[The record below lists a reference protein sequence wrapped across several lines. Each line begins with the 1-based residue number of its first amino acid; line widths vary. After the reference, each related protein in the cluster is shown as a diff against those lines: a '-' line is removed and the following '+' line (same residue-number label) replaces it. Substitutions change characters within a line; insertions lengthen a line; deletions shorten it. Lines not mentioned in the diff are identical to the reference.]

1 MVIRVPPKLPGFQL
15 LRDTFAGKNL
25 REIWRRETDSEK
37 VQNFY
42 RQKCRAT
49 AEILGTW
56 ELAVRRVGGFHAL
69 STVQDFLIS
78 KGQNKLR
85 FSENGISL

>member
-1 MVIRVPPKLPGFQL
+1 MVSRVPPKLPGFQL

-42 RQKCRAT
+42 RQKCRAA
-49 AEILGTW
+49 AEIMGAW
-56 ELAVRRVGGFHAL
+56 EPGEKKYYV
-69 STVQDFLIS
+69 VQLEYIVL
-78 KGQNKLR
+78 KVN
-85 FSENGISL
+85 

>member
-15 LRDTFAGKNL
+15 LCDTFAGKNL

-56 ELAVRRVGGFHAL
+56 EPGE
-69 STVQDFLIS
+69 QKI
-78 KGQNKLR
+78 LR
-85 FSENGISL
+85 CQIGVCSCESQL